1 MKKPIHQH
9 PFAQFLITIALA
21 FAVCAALFFVIV
33 PRAHAQQLQVATGKA
48 GDTYS
53 TMLKQLGARCGNS
66 VAIIE
71 HNSSGSNDN
80 ISQLVG
86 NQVNAAFVQSDVLWL
101 RARTEDLANVK
112 TLLALHPEQVH
123 VVALASSGIK
133 EGGVLGV
140 GGKDVL
146 ISDISQLAGRR
157 IGAAGG
163 SLVTAQVM
171 RLQSEIPFNVV
182 PFDKGDDVLAALDAR
197 QIEAAVFVGG
207 APLGTITKLD
217 QRYKLLPITGPVV
230 EKLKGVYRPARLNY
244 SKMNAAGVPTVATD
258 ALFVTREYKTPKMV
272 DGLAKLRACA
282 LDSIDELKE
291 TTGTHPAWQFVST
304 ENKGKWPWYELPAK
318 R

>member
-1 MKKPIHQH
+1 MKQNAS
-9 PFAQFLITIALA
+9 PFLGFMKSVLLALAVCTILFFLI
-21 FAVCAALFFVIV
+21 V
-33 PRAHAQQLQVATGKA
+33 PGVHAQQLQVATGKA

-53 TMLKQLGARCGNS
+53 TMLKQLSARCGSS

-71 HNSSGSNDN
+71 HNSGGSNDN

-123 VVALASSGIK
+123 IVALASSGLK
-133 EGGVLGV
+133 EGGVMGV
-140 GGKDVL
+140 GGKEVV
-146 ISDISQLAGRR
+146 ISDLAALAGRR

-171 RLQSEIPFNVV
+171 RLQSEIPFNVI
-182 PFDKGDDVLAALDAR
+182 PFDKGEDVLAALEAHR
-197 QIEAAVFVGG
+197 IEAAVFVGG
-207 APLGTITKLD
+207 APLGTISKLD
-217 QRYKLLPITGPVV
+217 QRFKLLPITGPVV

-244 SKMNAAGVPTVATD
+244 SKLGAAGVPTIATD
-258 ALFVTREYKTPKMV
+258 ALFVTREYKTQKMV
-272 DGLAKLRACA
+272 DGLAKLRSCA

-304 ENKGKWPWYELPAK
+304 DNKGKWPWYELPGAK
-318 R
+318 K